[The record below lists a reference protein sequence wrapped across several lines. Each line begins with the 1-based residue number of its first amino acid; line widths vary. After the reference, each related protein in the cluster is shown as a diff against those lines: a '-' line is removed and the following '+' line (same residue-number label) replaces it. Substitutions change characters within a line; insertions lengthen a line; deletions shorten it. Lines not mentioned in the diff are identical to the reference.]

1 MNRIGYTMLMLLS
14 SSAALKLSAKWKKA
28 ELVQL
33 LVNPGQGSTA
43 LEMLLMSSK
52 NVATLCKA
60 GSWQCEPC
68 DFGRGLPLC
77 KGIDHDVNT
86 LRIAANTWAEYWDLS
101 RPLLMKKSLLPQ
113 NVVEQHQMYL
123 QMVTEGL
130 PLRMQDASIHGL
142 RFSYIAMWQPLCL
155 SPLNQGVKNLVRRL
169 WDLSDLVEKLMQE
182 SGARVLVI
190 NYASFVW
197 DSETTKTRVEE
208 FLPEAGTLD
217 TNFSPRR
224 NIDIFEGNK
233 WKPQQTISQYA
244 SAHYDDAS
252 SLGYN
257 IEQQRCESHDLSR
270 IFAATQLSKAEILTL
285 QQKYQQAVARLE
297 ALSH

>member
-1 MNRIGYTMLMLLS
+1 MLFS
-14 SSAALKLSAKWKKA
+14 SSAALKLSAKWKKP

-68 DFGRGLPLC
+68 AYDGQALPLC

-86 LRIAANTWAEYWDLS
+86 LRNATNTWAKYWDLS
-101 RPLLMKKSLLPQ
+101 RPLLMKKTLSPQ
-113 NVVEQHQMYL
+113 NVVQRHQMYL
-123 QMVTEGL
+123 KMVTEGL
-130 PLRMQDASIHGL
+130 PQRMKDASIHGL
-142 RFSYIAMWQPLCL
+142 RFAYIVMWQPLCL
-155 SPLNQGVKNLVRRL
+155 SPMTQGVKNLVRKL
-169 WDLSDLVEKLMQE
+169 CNLSDLVEKLMQE

-190 NYASFVW
+190 DYGSFVW
-197 DSETTKTRVEE
+197 DSEKTKQRVEE

-217 TNFSPRR
+217 TNFFPRVS
-224 NIDIFEGNK
+224 IDIFRANQ

-257 IEQQRCESHDLSR
+257 IVQQKCEAQDLSR
-270 IFAATQLSKAEILTL
+270 IFAATHLSKAESRTL
-285 QQKYQQAVARLE
+285 QQKYQQAVARLT
-297 ALSH
+297 ALSQ